1 VKILLVGSVN
11 RFNAEHFYTKYLR
24 RLGHEVFVLDQY
36 EGISRKFLFRLLVTR
51 TKVMRILVD
60 SQKINKSLPSAVR
73 KIDPDLI
80 LVFKGEVISDT
91 VLKKLSQSHRLALV
105 YPDTYRFPAILR
117 GRLQYF
123 DVVFTAANKHEFY
136 YKLGAKRVVTLPW
149 ACDPELHRRLQEV
162 TKIYPIS
169 FIGTF
174 YLERYLLLKQ
184 LREFKEKI
192 HIFGN
197 HWVIKPAQVFPAVYG
212 EEYVKVVNQS
222 VINLNIHHPKD
233 VEADAPNMRVFEIT
247 GCGGLLFTEEMPS
260 INKYFS
266 TNEVVSFSDVI
277 ELKEKIKYYLENNSE
292 MEEIRER
299 AILRSYKEHS
309 YLVRAKNLVENI

>member
-1 VKILLVGSVN
+1 MGSVN
-11 RFNAEHFYTKYLR
+11 RFNAEHFYAKYLL
-24 RLGHEVFVLDQY
+24 RLDHEVFVLDQY

-136 YKLGAKRVVTLPW
+136 YKLGAKRVVTLSW
-149 ACDPELHRRLQEV
+149 ACDPEFHRRLEEP
-162 TKIYPIS
+162 KLYPVS
-169 FIGTF
+169 FVGTF
-174 YLERYLLLKQ
+174 YPERYSVIKQ
-184 LREFKEKI
+184 LEELKGKI
-192 HIFGN
+192 HIFGSY
-197 HWVIKPAQVFPAVYG
+197 WLAKPAMVSPAVYG
-212 EEYVKVVNQS
+212 EDYVKVVNRS
-222 VINLNIHHPKD
+222 MINLNIHHPKD
-233 VEADAPNMRVFEIT
+233 IEADAPNMRVFEVA
-247 GCGGLLFTEEMPS
+247 GCGGFQLVERMKSIQELFLTGS
-260 INKYFS
+260 IETY
-266 TNEVVSFSDVI
+266 SDVS
-277 ELKEKIKYYLENNSE
+277 ELLDKIKYFLDFKEEATEKGLKS
-292 MEEIRER
+292 MEECVRN
-299 AILRSYKEHS
+299 HS
-309 YLVRAKNLVENI
+309 YAHRVSKMLESI

>member
-1 VKILLVGSVN
+1 MKILLVGSVN
-11 RFNAEHFYTKYLR
+11 RFNAEHFYAKYLL
-24 RLGHEVFVLDQY
+24 RLDHEVFVLDQY

-51 TKVMRILVD
+51 AKITRALVD
-60 SQKINKSLPSAVR
+60 SQRINKGLPSTVK

-80 LVFKGEVISDT
+80 LVFKGEVVSDT
-91 VLKKLSQSHRLALV
+91 VLKTLSQSHRLALL

-123 DVVFTAANKHEFY
+123 NVVFTAANKHEFY

-149 ACDPELHRRLQEV
+149 ACDPELHRRLEV
-162 TKIYPIS
+162 PKKYPIS

-174 YLERYLLLKQ
+174 YPARYLLLKE

-197 HWVIKPAQVFPAVYG
+197 HWVIKPAQVFPPVYG
-212 EEYVKVVNQS
+212 EDYVKVINQS

-233 VEADAPNMRVFEIT
+233 IEADAPNMRVFEIT

-266 TNEVVSFSDVI
+266 DEVENFSDVR

-292 MEEIRER
+292 IEEIGER
-299 AILRSYKEHS
+299 AMLKSHKEHT
-309 YLVRAKNLVENI
+309 YFIRAKKLVENL